1 MEHDE
6 QPAKSAAEI
15 PPLPS
20 IEEDGPKIEQ
30 AMPRASIEEIKIQR
44 EEARKDADSQHAR
57 IRDTW
62 VTVAGLI
69 LILVLIS
76 GYFYAVLF
84 SERNDYTASLLNLL
98 NSVVMLIIG
107 YIFGTKIT
115 HR

>member
-6 QPAKSAAEI
+6 QLAKNAVEI

-20 IEEDGPKIEQ
+20 IEEDDQRTAPLYQK
-30 AMPRASIEEIKIQR
+30 ASIEEIKTRR

-69 LILVLIS
+69 LILILIF
-76 GYFYAVLF
+76 GYFYAVQF
-84 SERNDYTASLLNLL
+84 SQKNDYTASLLNLL

>member
-1 MEHDE
+1 MEHDQQLE
-6 QPAKSAAEI
+6 KNAPEI
-15 PPLPS
+15 PPPPVV
-20 IEEDGPKIEQ
+20 EEDDPKIETPLQ
-30 AMPRASIEEIKIQR
+30 KASIEEIKTRR

-69 LILVLIS
+69 LILVLIF
-76 GYFYAVLF
+76 GYFYAVQF
-84 SERNDYTASLLNLL
+84 SQKNEYTASLLNLL